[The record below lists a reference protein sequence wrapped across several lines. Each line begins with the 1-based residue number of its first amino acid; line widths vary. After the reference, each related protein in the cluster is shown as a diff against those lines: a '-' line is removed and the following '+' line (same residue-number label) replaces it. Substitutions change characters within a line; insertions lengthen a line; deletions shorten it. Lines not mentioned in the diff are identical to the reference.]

1 MRPCRTQSNCA
12 GVCSRNTETQQLSR
26 SSQGQSAAFPDSPL
40 PKFGIAIHPRIPR
53 LKTLMAKIDKL
64 DQIGL
69 GLDPLGIGY
78 GDKSSQG
85 PQPLLCIVYNTVGE
99 PD

>member
-1 MRPCRTQSNCA
+1 
-12 GVCSRNTETQQLSR
+12 
-26 SSQGQSAAFPDSPL
+26 
-40 PKFGIAIHPRIPR
+40 
-53 LKTLMAKIDKL
+53 MAKIDKL